1 MPSRRL
7 QSSEST
13 GILSYK
19 AKGAKNPAISFS
31 DTSVDITTR
40 GLYPSGKKEKTTP
53 PPERRPK
60 SLSKFILYSR
70 GHGGLD
76 VVRIRDVA
84 GERQL
89 LHAELGVDGLRVLLQ
104 EIHTAGQGRNGQNE
118 EKSLLSYP
126 ETIILLLFG
135 FNN

>member
-1 MPSRRL
+1 MIGTIDYSPGASK
-7 QSSEST
+7 ST
-13 GILSYK
+13 ATNKLIK
-19 AKGAKNPAISFS
+19 RFFAIIAALPQ
-31 DTSVDITTR
+31 D
-40 GLYPSGKKEKTTP
+40 KEKTTP

-126 ETIILLLFG
+126 ETMILLLFG